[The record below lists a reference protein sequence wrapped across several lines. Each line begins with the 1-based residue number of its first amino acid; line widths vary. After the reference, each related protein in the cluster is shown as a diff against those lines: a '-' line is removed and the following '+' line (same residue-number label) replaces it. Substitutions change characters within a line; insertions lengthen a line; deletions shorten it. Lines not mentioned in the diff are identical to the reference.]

1 MYYILKFNLQKT
13 EGILP
18 NEKEVLSVHPSKTYE
33 RVIKDAMKFSFNND
47 NDKLP
52 IVDWKLVD
60 DGKRF
65 LHIKDGKFEG
75 FPKPVVWLQL
85 EDEIDIEDSDNWVD
99 ALNSDYNLKI
109 DGINMDEP
117 FYFQDHNGYSKVESA
132 EWLADEIW
140 DTLQETIADME
151 DNQSDKLSDDAEI
164 TRQRSNDN
172 ERIVL
177 TVIIKSSDRNFVF
190 TWFFESED
198 DLANFEFYNNEYSD
212 SDGCTCTEEN
222 PMIYTIHSLIC
233 RDGE

>member
-1 MYYILKFNLQKT
+1 
-13 EGILP
+13 
-18 NEKEVLSVHPSKTYE
+18 
-33 RVIKDAMKFSFNND
+33 
-47 NDKLP
+47 
-52 IVDWKLVD
+52 
-60 DGKRF
+60 
-65 LHIKDGKFEG
+65 
-75 FPKPVVWLQL
+75 
-85 EDEIDIEDSDNWVD
+85 
-99 ALNSDYNLKI
+99 
-109 DGINMDEP
+109 
-117 FYFQDHNGYSKVESA
+117 
-132 EWLADEIW
+132 
-140 DTLQETIADME
+140 
-151 DNQSDKLSDDAEI
+151 LSDDAEI